1 MYSLN
6 INFLKDRPELA
17 PNNKAAKA
25 KGSAGVSL
33 TGQAPLFLGAGVGIV
48 CVGVVG
54 GFFLY
59 LVAQIGSLEARRAEL
74 DDQLADLQ
82 AEIAKAEEAQF
93 ETEVIENQTQ
103 ALIGVFNRV
112 RSWSAILTD
121 IRDRMPAGLQVQVLR
136 EETPKETKSAS
147 SSSKKKK
154 SEEEAPAEAPQTPS
168 RQPIT
173 ITGYA
178 NSIERVGEFLVLLQ
192 KSPFLDP
199 AATRLVSTIY
209 EENPASI
216 ETPDPEDGDDLAQL
230 PEGFSYTIVNAEEM
244 TRMNAEV
251 SDSDLPQIVRYEIT
265 TAYTPNTAMDLK
277 QELERRGAIGLVTRL
292 TEIEGIQGAD
302 PAAAAADAPEKEAE
316 KEAEATQ

>member
-6 INFLKDRPELA
+6 INFLKDRPELN
-17 PNNKAAKA
+17 PNKTAKA

-33 TGQAPLFLGAGVGIV
+33 TGQAPLFLGAGVGVV
-48 CVGVVG
+48 CVGIVG

-59 LVAQIGSLEARRAEL
+59 LIAQIGSLEARRAEL

-82 AEIAKAEEAQF
+82 AEIEKAEEAQF
-93 ETEVIENQTQ
+93 ETGVIENQTQ

-121 IRDRMPAGLQVQVLR
+121 IRDRMPAGLQVEVLR
-136 EETPKETKSAS
+136 EETPKDTKSAS
-147 SSSKKKK
+147 SSKK
-154 SEEEAPAEAPQTPS
+154 SDEEAAAAAPPAPS
-168 RQPIT
+168 RPPIT

-199 AATRLVSTIY
+199 EATRLVSTTY
-209 EENPASI
+209 EDNPASI

-230 PEGFSYTIVNAEEM
+230 PEGFSYTIVNAAEM
-244 TRMNAEV
+244 EQMNAEV
-251 SDSDLPQIVRYEIT
+251 SDSDLPQIVSYEIT
-265 TAYTPNTAMDLK
+265 TAYTPNTAMELK

-292 TEIEGIQGAD
+292 TEIEGIQGASPD
-302 PAAAAADAPEKEAE
+302 AAAAEDAPEN
-316 KEAEATQ
+316 EATDDAAAPE

>member
-6 INFLKDRPELA
+6 INFLKDRPELS
-17 PNNKAAKA
+17 PNKAAKA
-25 KGSAGVSL
+25 KGSPGVSL

-59 LVAQIGSLEARRAEL
+59 LLAQTGSLEARRAEL

-82 AEIAKAEEAQF
+82 AEIEQAEEAQF

-121 IRDRMPAGLQVQVLR
+121 IRDRMPAGLQVEVLQ
-136 EETPKETKSAS
+136 EETPKDAKSAS
-147 SSSKKKK
+147 SSKK
-154 SEEEAPAEAPQTPS
+154 SDEEASAAPPMPS

-199 AATRLVSTIY
+199 EATRLVSTTY
-209 EENPASI
+209 EDNPASI

-244 TRMNAEV
+244 EQMNAEV
-251 SDSDLPQIVRYEIT
+251 SDSDLPQIVSYEIT
-265 TAYTPNTAMDLK
+265 TAYTPKTAMELK

-302 PAAAAADAPEKEAE
+302 PAAAAPAAPEDGAE
-316 KEAEATQ
+316 DDAAATE